1 MLESHGVQ
9 VFPWS
14 VLALAVILSG
24 FAGVLLGAWLMTRT
38 EQWNLK
44 REHYGRV
51 LRSLADLRAL
61 IGKLQRKESKIG
73 KGHIALL
80 EKSFADH
87 ERAAAGSAVVLSEDA
102 VEVLEDLEAQWRK
115 VKGTGDGEVLVA
127 EGFRV
132 VSDSYKRLL
141 VASRSDLGLKKTSRK

>member
-1 MLESHGVQ
+1 MLASDGIHVLR
-9 VFPWS
+9 WS
-14 VLALAVILSG
+14 VLAVTIIVSG
-24 FAGVLLGAWLMTRT
+24 FAGVVLGAWLMTRT

-44 REHYGRV
+44 REHYSRV

-61 IGKLQRKESKIG
+61 IGKLQKRESKIG

-87 ERAAAGSAVVLSEDA
+87 ERAAAGCAVVLSEDA
-102 VEVLEDLEAQWRK
+102 AEVLEDLEAQWRK
-115 VKGTGDGEVLVA
+115 VKGTGDGDLLVA

-141 VASRSDLGLKKTSRK
+141 VASRSDLGLKKASHK

>member
-9 VFPWS
+9 LFSWS

-44 REHYGRV
+44 REHYSRV
-51 LRSLADLRAL
+51 LRSLSDLRML
-61 IGKLQRKESKIG
+61 IGKLQRRETRIG

-87 ERAAAGSAVVLSEDA
+87 ERAAAGSAVVLGEDA
-102 VEVLEDLEAQWRK
+102 VEVLEELEAQWRK
-115 VKGTGDGEVLVA
+115 VKGTGDSDVMVA

-132 VSDSYKRLL
+132 VSDSYRRLL
-141 VASRSDLGLKKTSRK
+141 AASRSDLGLTKVSRK

>member
-1 MLESHGVQ
+1 MLESHGIQ
-9 VFPWS
+9 LFSWS
-14 VLALAVILSG
+14 VLALAIILSG

-51 LRSLADLRAL
+51 LRSLADLRTL
-61 IGKLQRKESKIG
+61 IGKLQKKESKLG

-87 ERAAAGSAVVLSEDA
+87 ERTAAGSAVIVSEEA
-102 VEVLEDLEAQWRK
+102 VEVLEDLDAQRRK
-115 VKGTGDGEVLVA
+115 VTGTGDGEVLVA

-132 VSDSYKRLL
+132 VTDSYKRLL
-141 VASRSDLGLKKTSRK
+141 AASRSDLGLKKAPRR

>member
-1 MLESHGVQ
+1 MLEGHGVQ
-9 VFPWS
+9 EFHWS
-14 VLALAVILSG
+14 VLAVVTILSG

-51 LRSLADLRAL
+51 LRSLADIRVLM
-61 IGKLQRKESKIG
+61 GKLHKRESKIG

-80 EKSFADH
+80 ERSFADH
-87 ERAAAGSAVVLSEDA
+87 ERTAAGSAVILSEEA

-115 VKGTGDGEVLVA
+115 IKGTGDGDVLVA
-127 EGFRV
+127 EGFRL
-132 VSDSYKRLL
+132 VSESYKRLL
-141 VASRSDLGLKKTSRK
+141 AASRTDLGLTKTARS

>member
-9 VFPWS
+9 MFGGS
-14 VLALAVILSG
+14 ALALAIIFSG

-44 REHYGRV
+44 REHYSRV
-51 LRSLADLRAL
+51 LRSLADIKAF
-61 IGKLQRKESKIG
+61 IGKLQRRESKIG
-73 KGHIALL
+73 KGHITLL
-80 EKSFADH
+80 ERSFADH
-87 ERAAAGSAVVLSEDA
+87 ERTAAGSAVILSEEA

-115 VKGTGDGEVLVA
+115 VKGASDGEVLAA
-127 EGFRV
+127 EGYRV

-141 VASRSDLGLKKTSRK
+141 AASRSDLGLRKTASK

>member
-1 MLESHGVQ
+1 MLESLGVH
-9 VFPWS
+9 VFRWS

-24 FAGVLLGAWLMTRT
+24 FAGVVLGAWLMTRT

-44 REHYGRV
+44 REHYSRV

-61 IGKLQRKESKIG
+61 IGKLQKRESKIG

-87 ERAAAGSAVVLSEDA
+87 ERAAASCAVVLSEDA
-102 VEVLEDLEAQWRK
+102 VDVLEDLEAQWRK
-115 VKGTGDGEVLVA
+115 VKGTGDSDMLVA

-141 VASRSDLGLKKTSRK
+141 VASRSDLGLRRPVRK

>member
-1 MLESHGVQ
+1 MLENHGAQ
-9 VFPWS
+9 LFSWS
-14 VLALAVILSG
+14 VLALAIVLSG

-61 IGKLQRKESKIG
+61 IGKLQKKETKIG

-115 VKGTGDGEVLVA
+115 VKGTGDAEVLIA
-127 EGFRV
+127 EGCRI
-132 VSDSYKRLL
+132 VSDSYRRLL
-141 VASRSDLGLKKTSRK
+141 VASRTDLGLKRKHRS

>member
-9 VFPWS
+9 VFGWS
-14 VLALAVILSG
+14 ALALAIILSG

-51 LRSLADLRAL
+51 LRSLADIKAF
-61 IGKLQRKESKIG
+61 IGKLQKRDSKIG
-73 KGHIALL
+73 KGHINLL
-80 EKSFADH
+80 DRSFADH
-87 ERAAAGSAVVLSEDA
+87 ERTAAGSAVILSEEA
-102 VEVLEDLEAQWRK
+102 VEVLEELDAQWRK
-115 VKGTGDGEVLVA
+115 VKGTSDGEVLVA
-127 EGFRV
+127 EGYRV

-141 VASRSDLGLKKTSRK
+141 AASRSDLGLKKTART